1 MLMVPQIV
9 EKAVER
15 TRQEPHLYRS
25 NNLPALSLDD
35 QLWHQAISTNHYLYN
50 TKRECLNGFAENQLY
65 DLLMMGTKDFGEMDR
80 PWDSSTRS
88 IRYSAA
94 VTGYLW
100 DALRDEK
107 IGVRVPSHRL
117 GLCLIIG

>member
-1 MLMVPQIV
+1 M
-9 EKAVER
+9 
-15 TRQEPHLYRS
+15 T
-25 NNLPALSLDD
+25 
-35 QLWHQAISTNHYLYN
+35 
-50 TKRECLNGFAENQLY
+50 GFAEHQLY

-94 VTGYLW
+94 VAGYLW

-107 IGVRVPSHRL
+107 IGVSVPSHWFGPRL
-117 GLCLIIG
+117 MIG